1 MPSIRLEATRR
12 DSKSKL
18 FRVPSKP
25 RLTFDVVLPLANHHG
40 PRPTLAGTHTRR
52 EGCNF
57 PLHARRGVN
66 TLGRGPGAF
75 FCAGV
80 RNSPV
85 EVVGTPQSPR
95 MQEAPAST
103 TVSSVNMMVD
113 RLLGCL
119 THVFDVVRFSIL
131 RRSAHMTREELLQAI
146 EDLTGTSRTR

>member
-1 MPSIRLEATRR
+1 MRLEATRI

-25 RLTFDVVLPLANHHG
+25 RLTFDVVLPLGNHHG

-75 FCAGV
+75 FV
-80 RNSPV
+80 RVSV
-85 EVVGTPQSPR
+85 TVLWGSLGRHRAHVCKRLQR
-95 MQEAPAST
+95 RLQCLLST
-103 TVSSVNMMVD
+103 
-113 RLLGCL
+113 
-119 THVFDVVRFSIL
+119 
-131 RRSAHMTREELLQAI
+131 
-146 EDLTGTSRTR
+146 